1 VTTTSD
7 EIDHYVLV
15 LPDRDAAEE
24 LASRLTST
32 HPGLPEPE
40 LHREALA
47 GEDDAE
53 DAQWL
58 VVLAPPLPSALSVAD
73 LQALAAEY
81 DGWLEDF

>member
-1 VTTTSD
+1 MTTTSD
-7 EIDHYVLV
+7 QIDHYVLV
-15 LPDRDAAEE
+15 VPDRDAAEE
-24 LASRLTST
+24 LAARLTAA
-32 HPGLPEPE
+32 HPGLPQPE

-58 VVLAPPLPSALSVAD
+58 VVLDPPLPITLSVAD
-73 LQALAAEY
+73 LQDLVAEF